1 MHKIEKDPLRVRR
14 PLFQSKPGVSRAVLW
29 FAAAATV
36 VWGVVICVFVR
47 GCTK

>member
-14 PLFQSKPGVSRAVLW
+14 PLSVKPGLSRTVLW

-36 VWGVVICVFVR
+36 FWGVVTYVIVR
-47 GCTK
+47 GCSK